1 MVSHRF
7 LLSQTASRPILGAVV
22 VSKPSAFPIGEPVPR
37 RWTRRTLRDA
47 AGTRAPPK
55 VQRTG
60 VPRSCQQAAR
70 KRWRL
75 AHLPARCDV
84 RSAPAAPLAAT
95 GPAGCGAALSQSFD
109 PEPDFGEADAD
120 NPLLDRHDN
129 HRRPAIFG
137 DCLRSLL
144 ARPIDDLAEP
154 SLGLGHRPDRRLVR
168 DGCLVSLG
176 SLCRASAM
184 QSSRTRLLTRAN
196 SDRFAATEST

>member
-47 AGTRAPPK
+47 AGTQAPPK

-84 RSAPAAPLAAT
+84 RSAPAAPLVAT

-129 HRRPAIFG
+129 HRRPAILVIACG
-137 DCLRSLL
+137 LCSRARSTTSLNRAL
-144 ARPIDDLAEP
+144 AWVTDQTA
-154 SLGLGHRPDRRLVR
+154 
-168 DGCLVSLG
+168 
-176 SLCRASAM
+176 ASSEMVA
-184 QSSRTRLLTRAN
+184 SSA
-196 SDRFAATEST
+196 SDRSVKPRPCSPSGRGFSHARIRTGSR